1 MMLQRYEKIWR
12 IQKDIVNLHT
22 MRRILFLLLA
32 VLWMGTPVSAKGKK
46 APKSP
51 LKSFSYQ
58 VGGGMEISHQDEV
71 TLRLMRDG
79 KRQLTLRGDC
89 YYERITFEVGE
100 DVFLR
105 VDSMIHASKLYQ
117 SKGFYEWKMRLLDAP
132 STSFSVTYTDY
143 DESFSGGGDMPHEI
157 WDGMGEIVNY
167 LKSLRGDRQAP
178 GHLTTHYISP
188 SEIPDFRTTVWT
200 DGIIEWTPDE
210 EGISELTRHLNR
222 RYGFDDKSAW
232 WVTRY
237 VEGCGMRCLILS
249 YNSERLMDVFV
260 DKSTR
265 DVTLEGVDTSS
276 TNWPQAYQRLLVK
289 GDLKGMPTDSLL
301 LLEKEIGKRYDPF
314 SKAMNDLERQNSEL
328 ILRYTERLNK
338 DR

>member
-1 MMLQRYEKIWR
+1 MI
-12 IQKDIVNLHT
+12 
-22 MRRILFLLLA
+22 RILFLLLA

-71 TLRLMRDG
+71 TLRLSRDG
-79 KRQLTLRGDC
+79 KRLLTLRGDC

-105 VDSMIHASKLYQ
+105 VDSMIHASGLYR
-117 SKGFYEWKMRLLDAP
+117 SKGFYEWKMMLLDAP
-132 STSFSVTYTDY
+132 TTSFHVTYTDY
-143 DESFSGGGDMPHEI
+143 DESFSGSGDMPHEI
-157 WDGMGEIVNY
+157 WDGMREVVDY

-178 GHLTTHYISP
+178 GHLTTQYIDP
-188 SEIPDFRTTVWT
+188 SQIPDFRTTVWT

-210 EGISELTRHLNR
+210 DGISELTRHLNR
-222 RYGFDDKSAW
+222 RYGFDDESAW
-232 WVTRY
+232 WVNRY

-249 YNSERLMDVFV
+249 YSSERMMDVFV

-265 DVTLEGVDTSS
+265 DVTLEGADTSS
-276 TNWPQAYQRLLVK
+276 TSWPQAYQRLLVK
-289 GDLKGMPTDSLL
+289 GDLSSLPTDSLL
-301 LLEKEIGKRYDPF
+301 LLEKEIANRHDPF
-314 SKAMNDLERQNSEL
+314 SSVMNDVERQNSEL
-328 ILRYTERLNK
+328 ILRYTEWRMKK